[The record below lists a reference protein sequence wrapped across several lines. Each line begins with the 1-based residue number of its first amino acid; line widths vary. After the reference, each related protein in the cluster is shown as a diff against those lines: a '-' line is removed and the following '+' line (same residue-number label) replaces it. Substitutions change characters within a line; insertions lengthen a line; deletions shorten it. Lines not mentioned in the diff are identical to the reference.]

1 MKPPRGAPSGVAAFI
16 IKEYEVEKLK
26 KYMIAY

>member
-1 MKPPRGAPSGVAAFI
+1 LKRRGGVPSEAAAFI
-16 IKEYEVEKLK
+16 MKEYEVEKLK